1 MWKIQF
7 IKLNA
12 EMVYLTGEWYTKTE
26 AFDVAKSIAKNSML
40 KYENGDLLIVKRE
53 SFLKKIFR

>member
-1 MWKIQF
+1 
-7 IKLNA
+7 
-12 EMVYLTGEWYTKTE
+12 MVYLTGEWYTKTE

-40 KYENGDLLIVKRE
+40 KYVVGDSQIEYENGDLLIVKRE